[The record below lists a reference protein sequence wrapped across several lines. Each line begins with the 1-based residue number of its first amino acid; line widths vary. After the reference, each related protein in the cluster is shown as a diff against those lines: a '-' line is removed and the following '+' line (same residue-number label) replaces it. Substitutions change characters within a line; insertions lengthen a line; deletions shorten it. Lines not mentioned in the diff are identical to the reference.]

1 MNNYYIIDS
10 LGFRYGVLKAF
21 SEMEAVETFGKDMS
35 KDIEYLLLAVREQDL
50 KEFQNNIR
58 SL

>member
-1 MNNYYIIDS
+1 
-10 LGFRYGVLKAF
+10 
-21 SEMEAVETFGKDMS
+21 MEAVETFGKDMS

-50 KEFQNNIR
+50 KEFKNNIR